1 MQVQS
6 RIEIEMEVRV
16 DLVQPSSSLS
26 KGEVEVGRGCGNSGN
41 DADRVMR
48 LAWLG
53 YVPMTIS
60 ATDV

>member
-1 MQVQS
+1 
-6 RIEIEMEVRV
+6 MEVRV

-26 KGEVEVGRGCGNSGN
+26 KGEVGVGRDCGNSGD

-48 LAWLG
+48 LAWLD
-53 YVPMTIS
+53 YIPMTIS

>member
-1 MQVQS
+1 VQVQS

-16 DLVQPSSSLS
+16 DSVQPSSSLS
-26 KGEVEVGRGCGNSGN
+26 KGEVEVGRGCVKGGN

-48 LAWLG
+48 LAWLD
-53 YVPMTIS
+53 YIPMTIS